1 MVALPVTPVTSVVPG
16 AVTCA
21 DPGPAARHRR
31 IKGGP
36 VFWASGGKLVAVPV
50 AKDVVAP
57 VAVAPVA
64 VAPVVVAGGEVVVA
78 LADGSVVVAPAE
90 IGGATRACP
99 ATGMSHPGGSMG
111 KHDNGPPTLT
121 SVMATW
127 FGKYPMLSSA
137 RLGMAEGFIT
147 MAVIFVWL
155 PAEPARDRAAP
166 DDVDL

>member
-1 MVALPVTPVTSVVPG
+1 M
-16 AVTCA
+16 
-21 DPGPAARHRR
+21 
-31 IKGGP
+31 
-36 VFWASGGKLVAVPV
+36 FWAPGGKLVAVLF

-57 VAVAPVA
+57 MAVAMVAPAA
-64 VAPVVVAGGEVVVA
+64 VAGGEVVVAGGEVVVA

-99 ATGMSHPGGSMG
+99 ASGMSHPGGSME
-111 KHDNGPPTLT
+111 KQDNGPPTFT

-147 MAVIFVWL
+147 MAVISVWL
-155 PAEPARDRAAP
+155 PAELACDWAAP
-166 DDVDL
+166 ADADLYTTCVKPVGWTAVWQKTPEFTTAATPA